1 MEDAPIAGKAVEKFK
16 KNWNTRSRFTTKKS
30 SRTSLRNTKKN
41 TSSFKLDF
49 CSNVSEWLIN

>member
-1 MEDAPIAGKAVEKFK
+1 
-16 KNWNTRSRFTTKKS
+16 
-30 SRTSLRNTKKN
+30 LRNTKKN